1 MSMACTVTYQRPWHG
16 AEHTYMPWT
25 PPPMLLHAMYTS
37 LHAMEICVHGMESFP
52 LLMTLCGEASRKQVL
67 SNNVDVLDV

>member
-25 PPPMLLHAMYTS
+25 LPPMLLHAMYTS

-52 LLMTLCGEASRKQVL
+52 LLMYGRTLDSESAVAL
-67 SNNVDVLDV
+67 PA